1 MSFVSAAERD
11 EVACTLATL
20 ILADS
25 GVKVDAAGIEKV
37 GAFCGGNY
45 AIALEGCQ
53 HHC

>member
-1 MSFVSAAERD
+1 MSFVSAAEHD

-25 GVKVDAAGIEKV
+25 GVKVDVAGIEKV
-37 GAFCGGNY
+37 GVYLCGNN
-45 AIALEGCQ
+45 ITALEGYQ

>member
-37 GAFCGGNY
+37 GAFWSGNY
-45 AIALEGCQ
+45 ITALEGYQ